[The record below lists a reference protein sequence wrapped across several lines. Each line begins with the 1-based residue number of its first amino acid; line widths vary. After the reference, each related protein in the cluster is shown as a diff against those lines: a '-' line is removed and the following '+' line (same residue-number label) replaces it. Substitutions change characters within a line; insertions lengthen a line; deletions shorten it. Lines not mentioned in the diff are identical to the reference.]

1 MGLTDGTNNMVMPVS
16 PMYNNGGFGN
26 GMFGGDYMFWF
37 VILILAMN
45 GGWGNGL
52 GNNAGGMIPYMMNN
66 NTNNDVQR
74 GFDQQSVMNGIN
86 TINSNVMNGHSGH
99 SIKDRMIADLE
110 RMMDS
115 TQSDYERQQILETIK
130 SIEQRETGR

>member
-1 MGLTDGTNNMVMPVS
+1 MGLTDGT
-16 PMYNNGGFGN
+16 
-26 GMFGGDYMFWF
+26 
-37 VILILAMN
+37 
-45 GGWGNGL
+45 
-52 GNNAGGMIPYMMNN
+52 NN

-130 SIEQRETGR
+130 SIEQREMGR